1 MIIGHVGLA
10 DVSGPLRKAERRL
23 SRTINPTTYTA
34 DEFTSKVKPNQH
46 FITTVIPHIRDRVQ
60 CCPATVQDG
69 SRCAGYR
76 VSATL
81 PATTRRL
88 SKRRSVPKQTGGTH
102 DQRRSHNTKHAAFL
116 LLGPPTALDTHQR
129 GQGVR
134 AHTARPTLRTGLA
147 RARRMDWKNGHQT
160 HTGACVRHRRVEADP
175 SQLERCGVL
184 VKWIDMIVCRS
195 PEPRN
200 DRKPAVSS
208 RVD

>member
-1 MIIGHVGLA
+1 L
-10 DVSGPLRKAERRL
+10 LE
-23 SRTINPTTYTA
+23 TW
-34 DEFTSKVKPNQH
+34 
-46 FITTVIPHIRDRVQ
+46 
-60 CCPATVQDG
+60 
-69 SRCAGYR
+69 
-76 VSATL
+76 ATL
-81 PATTRRL
+81 PSPAYPPTARSRPRTMPSCNCPRWLSRVLAIASPPRFQATTRRL